1 MLQKIG
7 FGQAIDTL
15 SIDENRAR
23 VGPKQ
28 SKNELEHDG
37 FPGAAQAHLGLL
49 RPDAGAILVNGQR
62 IDRLTEADLLRIR
75 GDIGMLFQENALFD
89 SLTVAEN
96 VGYRLYEETDT
107 PEKQVRSRIEEIL
120 GFIGLPTTSTTC
132 RRICPVGSGVACDRD
147 ATPLPTGQIR
157 RHVVDVVGEPDEPE
171 DLFNA
176 AAHLFLR
183 RVRFLVQSVALHS
196 QRRSA
201 NRIRHSPETAC
212 RCPRGCAEDRLRSSD
227 RYAVH

>member
-1 MLQKIG
+1 MS
-7 FGQAIDTL
+7 L
-15 SIDENRAR
+15 STTD
-23 VGPKQ
+23 
-28 SKNELEHDG
+28 
-37 FPGAAQAHLGLL
+37 FPAPLKLILGLL

-120 GFIGLPTTSTTC
+120 GFIGP
-132 RRICPVGSGVACDRD
+132 RRPHRPHAVESVRWAAASRRDRTRRGREADRRGRLDRAPSSVIEEDNARLRGHGACDRD

-176 AAHLFLR
+176 AAHLFSGVSVSSYN
-183 RVRFLVQSVALHS
+183 RVAYILSD
-196 QRRSA
+196 RSA
-201 NRIRHSPETAC
+201 NSAK
-212 RCPRGCAEDRLRSSD
+212 AFS
-227 RYAVH
+227 